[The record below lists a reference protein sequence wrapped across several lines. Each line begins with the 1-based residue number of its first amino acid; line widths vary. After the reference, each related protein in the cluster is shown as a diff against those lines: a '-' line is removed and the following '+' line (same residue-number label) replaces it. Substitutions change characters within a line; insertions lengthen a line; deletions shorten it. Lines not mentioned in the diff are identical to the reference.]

1 MAGQSINK
9 NFFNIPQSME
19 KPQPPNKK
27 KPGKLKKGVIAH
39 LSDLSSDN
47 FFDVDLMKPSI
58 EFKTKIVYPN
68 KEMKLNKFD
77 DLIQK

>member
-1 MAGQSINK
+1 
-9 NFFNIPQSME
+9 ME

-27 KPGKLKKGVIAH
+27 KAGKLKKGMIEQFT
-39 LSDLSSDN
+39 DLSSDN
-47 FFDVDLMKPSI
+47 FFDVDFMKPSV

-77 DLIQK
+77 ELIQK